1 MSTKQKGLDRITRSV
16 GERLQGR
23 ITNRHLVGVGLG
35 FVGFFFILPVLYLIP
50 ESINLNSSTP
60 FESYRRA
67 TRGIYVEVYARSF
80 IYGILTT
87 ALTLLLAYAISY
99 YLVFSSKRVQIA
111 MTLIVVPLWI
121 AYIIRYFGIL
131 LFLSPSGPVG
141 TITGIDIDILFSTP
155 AVIIGL
161 TNVYLPFA
169 VLPIYNSLNA
179 INREKIDASRVLGAG
194 KWQTIRKVI
203 LPLSLP
209 GLVAAGLI
217 VFILATGSF
226 LGPAVLGG
234 PGQTMIANSIAQ
246 AFLENFNIQFASA
259 LAIIYTVLLVG
270 TLVIFNAV
278 FDLQEVFEN
287 I

>member
-1 MSTKQKGLDRITRSV
+1 MSTKQTGIDRITHTV
-16 GERLQGR
+16 GERLEGR
-23 ITNRHLVGVGLG
+23 ISNRHLVGIGLG
-35 FVGFFFILPVLYLIP
+35 FVGFFFILPILYLIP
-50 ESINLNSSTP
+50 ESINFNSSTP

-67 TRGIYVEVYARSF
+67 TNSLYVEVLIRSF

-87 ALTLLLAYAISY
+87 IVTLLMAYIISY
-99 YLVFSSKRVQIA
+99 FLAFSTKRVQIA
-111 MTLIVVPLWI
+111 ITLIIVPLWI

-131 LFLSPSGPVG
+131 LFLSPTGPMN
-141 TITGIDIDILFSTP
+141 TILGVDIDILFSTP
-155 AVIIGL
+155 AVILGL
-161 TNVYLPFA
+161 ANVYLPFA

-179 INREKIDASRVLGAG
+179 IHPETLSASRVLGAG
-194 KWQTIRKVI
+194 KWNTLRNVTF
-203 LPLSLP
+203 PLSLP

-234 PGQTMIANSIAQ
+234 PNQSMIANLIAQ

-259 LAIIYTVLLVG
+259 LAVIYTILLLG
-270 TLVIFNAV
+270 FLLIFNAV